1 MSVELAVV
9 CPSVPDA
16 EHVARLVGPL
26 MCMALH
32 SPLVHALVDDD
43 HDTGWKLLWGGTC
56 TVVSAWEP
64 GRFEYAD
71 HWHVDV
77 ALGERGIDLSLL
89 LMFITAAAIAII
101 GEGQIIDDAKLISG
115 GRLAGR
121 EPSAGDLL
129 TRAVGEETDRSP
141 QDVLAALN
149 SHSWGE

>member
-1 MSVELAVV
+1 MSVELGVV
-9 CPSVPDA
+9 CPQLPDA
-16 EHVARLVGPL
+16 EQVARLVGPL
-26 MCMALH
+26 MCMVLH
-32 SPLVHALVDDD
+32 SPSVHALIDDD
-43 HDTGWKLLWGGTC
+43 HDKGWKLLWGGTC

-71 HWHVDV
+71 HWYIDV

-115 GRLAGR
+115 GRLSGR
-121 EPSAGDLL
+121 ELSGGDLL
-129 TRAVGEETDRSP
+129 TRAVGEEMDRSP
-141 QDVLAALN
+141 QDVLAALG